1 MENKSFIHHTGLIK
15 NITNSKIIVSLEKHS
30 SCGSCHAR
38 GICSV
43 SEVEKKIV
51 EIYSDNQKYI
61 VGEEVNVI
69 LKKSLGFKAL
79 FLGYILPFLLLVITL
94 FTSLTITKNEGL
106 AGLLSVG
113 VLLPYYLG
121 LYFFRKKISN
131 TFIFEIEES
140 E

>member
-1 MENKSFIHHTGLIK
+1 M
-15 NITNSKIIVSLEKHS
+15 
-30 SCGSCHAR
+30 
-38 GICSV
+38 
-43 SEVEKKIV
+43 
-51 EIYSDNQKYI
+51 
-61 VGEEVNVI
+61 